1 LANRQ
6 YFCARTTHHT
16 YSVGGRLAEYGLLVM
31 DEDSTPPATAKQLAR
46 WMVSKERQ
54 YDSIQEIVRDALQ
67 DQRFEM
73 LKALEVG
80 QHPPVDR
87 REYWIHRYASELARL
102 VWTIGGAAIVNHA
115 RYAQS

>member
-1 LANRQ
+1 
-6 YFCARTTHHT
+6 
-16 YSVGGRLAEYGLLVM
+16 M

-67 DQRFEM
+67 TSDM

-87 REYWIHRYASELARL
+87 HEYWIHRYARELAKTGVDYWRWRGNRESREICPEL
-102 VWTIGGAAIVNHA
+102 TQLLELPAPQD
-115 RYAQS
+115 AQEVPALS